1 MIALYEQPARELDTK
16 QLELDYRREVFLVA
30 AAKLQREFHPTTW
43 QAFWETVVLDQSVDD
58 VAMKS
63 AACVLASLV
72 FEQDGDLRAD
82 EVASAQTQDLTLPDL
97 SADCQVH
104 VIGIYSAENSSQD
117 DRVYVKIQDT
127 GKQMVVVLCGY
138 FGIQWNMDIDRG
150 AQVKEIIL
158 SGWFDHSI
166 VNVPENI
173 PVKKIIGSPRDKS
186 NPQANYFWA
195 YAWHTEAGRTMI
207 EQVKAV
213 TGRGIDTFQG
223 AYGGSRFTIDGKL
236 GLNPDEV
243 AVREKPEA
251 EPASNSFTS
260 AQLSDP
266 AAIEKIVRKSFQL
279 DMDAKLKRITEAEE
293 DIARIKAKFS
303 KRQASAEQLIQER
316 IAALVSDESS
326 SKPHDASSAAVTK
339 DEEITDPT
347 GKGWRSWQIQDFDV
361 ALRMFKIAVKRE
373 PNNGPAWNGLGWTH
387 LHLAETEFAKEAFE
401 KALAI
406 DPSNG
411 GARNGLG
418 RILMALGK
426 LDDSEKELL
435 LATQETIKEYG
446 EEQAISQG
454 ITASWFGL
462 VEVKL
467 LKKDFV
473 GAKEWAERYLKHKP
487 EDVQMS
493 RWLKQADLK
502 MR

>member
-1 MIALYEQPARELDTK
+1 
-16 QLELDYRREVFLVA
+16 
-30 AAKLQREFHPTTW
+30 
-43 QAFWETVVLDQSVDD
+43 
-58 VAMKS
+58 MKKWLKFMLS
-63 AACVLASLV
+63 AACVVASLG
-72 FEQDGDLRAD
+72 FKQAGDLRAD
-82 EVASAQTQDLTLPDL
+82 EVASAPPQDSKLPDL

-138 FGIQWNMDIDRG
+138 FGVQWNMDIEKS

-186 NPQANYFWA
+186 KPQANYFWA
-195 YAWHTEAGRTMI
+195 YAWHTEQGRTMI

-213 TGRGIDTFQG
+213 TGRSIDTFQG

-236 GLNPDEV
+236 GLNPDQTT
-243 AVREKPEA
+243 ASEKPDA
-251 EPASNSFTS
+251 EPASNPLTS
-260 AQLSDP
+260 EQVSDP
-266 AAIEKIVRKSFQL
+266 VAIEKIVRKSFQL

-293 DIARIKAKFS
+293 DLVRIKAKFA
-303 KRQASAEQLIQER
+303 KRQASAEQLIHER
-316 IAALVSDESS
+316 IAALVTDEMSS
-326 SKPHDASSAAVTK
+326 PLQNTTTLEVTK
-339 DEEITDPT
+339 DEEIADPT
-347 GKGWRSWQIQDFDV
+347 GKGWRSWQTQDWNE
-361 ALRMFKIAVKRE
+361 ALRMFKIAVKRD
-373 PNNGPAWNGLGWTH
+373 PDNGPAWNGLGWTH
-387 LHLAETEFAKEAFE
+387 LHLAQTESAKEAFE

-418 RILMALGK
+418 RILMTLGK
-426 LDDSEKELL
+426 LDDAEKELL
-435 LATQETIKEYG
+435 RGTQETIDEYG
-446 EEQAISQG
+446 EEQAIANG

-467 LKKDFV
+467 MKKDFA

-487 EDVQMS
+487 DDEQMS
-493 RWLKQADLK
+493 RWLKPAELK